1 MLAQV
6 TLQQTPWTICPSS
19 GFEEI
24 IQNVRCILLTAK
36 GSCFMYRDFG
46 TDTELIDKPLNVAK
60 NRFLAEV
67 VKQVAKYE
75 SRARVKSIRWTG
87 DGPDGI
93 LKPTVILEV
102 QT

>member
-6 TLQQTPWTICPSS
+6 TLQQTPWKICHLS
-19 GFEEI
+19 GSEEI
-24 IQNVRCILLTAK
+24 IQNVRCLLLTAK

-46 TDTELIDKPLNVAK
+46 VNTELIDRPINVAK

-75 SRARVKSIRWTG
+75 SRARVKGIRWIADEAS
-87 DGPDGI
+87 DGVLAPVVTI
-93 LKPTVILEV
+93 EL
-102 QT
+102 

>member
-1 MLAQV
+1 M
-6 TLQQTPWTICPSS
+6 TLEIGLSQTAWKLVPSS
-19 GFEEI
+19 AAEEI
-24 IQNVRCILLTAK
+24 AQCVKCLLLTTK

-46 TDTELIDKPLNVAK
+46 VNTELIDRPINVAK

-67 VKQVAKYE
+67 VKQAAKYE
-75 SRARVKSIRWTG
+75 PRAKVKSIRWTG